1 MGRDIYIREGC
12 VGCHSQQVRLLAA
25 EVQRYGSYSLASE
38 SVFDHPFLWG
48 SKRTGPDLARL
59 GERYSDE
66 WHRIHL
72 RNPRMVVP
80 ESNMPAYPWLE
91 KTSIT
96 GQNVQDR
103 MRALR
108 LVGVPYSDE
117 EIAAA
122 PKAIEG
128 KTEEDALVAYLQ
140 GLGVGVR
147 KAQQARS
154 RRRRGSRQ
162 EGRRRRQA
170 AGRPAG
176 LGRLIMAYISAI
188 VTAISMATFSASS
201 GGPARAAARA
211 PTANRRCCRSRCP
224 MNSGRHNKMERIGH
238 ERFRQWLLGYFISV
252 VAVGGVVWCVWL
264 LYTQRRWLST
274 KPANGQVEDTGH
286 VWDGDLTEL
295 NNPVPSWWTWMYLLA
310 CVFAL
315 GYLFFMP
322 GLGEYKGSLGYSS
335 AEEVA
340 RNQAKLAE
348 AVRPIYARFETM
360 TVPQIAADPGAREIG
375 QRLFLNTCA
384 QCHGSDAKGGPSFP
398 TWPMATGCTAALPKP
413 SCRPSP
419 RAASA

>member
-48 SKRTGPDLARL
+48 SSARVPTWRAWASAIPTSGTASTCATRAWWCRSQHAGL
-59 GERYSDE
+59 SVAGE
-66 WHRIHL
+66 
-72 RNPRMVVP
+72 
-80 ESNMPAYPWLE
+80 
-91 KTSIT
+91 TSIT

-147 KAQQARS
+147 KAQQAKG

-162 EGRRRRQA
+162 ESRRRRQA

-188 VTAISMATFSASS
+188 VTAISMATFRHRLVGLLARPPERQQRI
-201 GGPARAAARA
+201 GDAAVRAAR
-211 PTANRRCCRSRCP
+211 
-224 MNSGRHNKMERIGH
+224 
-238 ERFRQWLLGYFISV
+238 
-252 VAVGGVVWCVWL
+252 
-264 LYTQRRWLST
+264 
-274 KPANGQVEDTGH
+274 
-286 VWDGDLTEL
+286 
-295 NNPVPSWWTWMYLLA
+295 
-310 CVFAL
+310 
-315 GYLFFMP
+315 
-322 GLGEYKGSLGYSS
+322 
-335 AEEVA
+335 
-340 RNQAKLAE
+340 
-348 AVRPIYARFETM
+348 
-360 TVPQIAADPGAREIG
+360 
-375 QRLFLNTCA
+375 
-384 QCHGSDAKGGPSFP
+384 
-398 TWPMATGCTAALPKP
+398 
-413 SCRPSP
+413 
-419 RAASA
+419 

>member
-147 KAQQARS
+147 KAQQAKKAAAAEKPP
-154 RRRRGSRQ
+154 RRPSTPPGSRPPSRPREADHGLHQ
-162 EGRRRRQA
+162 RNRHRHLDGNLFGIVWWACSRGRQ
-170 AGRPAG
+170 
-176 LGRLIMAYISAI
+176 SAN
-188 VTAISMATFSASS
+188 SESAMLPFALPDEF
-201 GGPARAAARA
+201 GPAQQDG
-211 PTANRRCCRSRCP
+211 ANRS
-224 MNSGRHNKMERIGH
+224 
-238 ERFRQWLLGYFISV
+238 
-252 VAVGGVVWCVWL
+252 
-264 LYTQRRWLST
+264 
-274 KPANGQVEDTGH
+274 
-286 VWDGDLTEL
+286 
-295 NNPVPSWWTWMYLLA
+295 
-310 CVFAL
+310 
-315 GYLFFMP
+315 
-322 GLGEYKGSLGYSS
+322 
-335 AEEVA
+335 
-340 RNQAKLAE
+340 
-348 AVRPIYARFETM
+348 
-360 TVPQIAADPGAREIG
+360 
-375 QRLFLNTCA
+375 
-384 QCHGSDAKGGPSFP
+384 
-398 TWPMATGCTAALPKP
+398 
-413 SCRPSP
+413 
-419 RAASA
+419 